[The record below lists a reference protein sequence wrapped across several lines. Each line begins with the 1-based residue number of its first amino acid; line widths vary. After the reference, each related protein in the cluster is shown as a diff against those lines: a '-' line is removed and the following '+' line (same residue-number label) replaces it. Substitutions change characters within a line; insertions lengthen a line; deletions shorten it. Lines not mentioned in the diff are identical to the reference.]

1 FYARTPVFD
10 GASDVAIDDELGRAW
25 RAIESGAFYYVDPR
39 DRGFDEARAIE
50 WLQEQG
56 YDGDAIFVN
65 PVEGDAKRACLEIW
79 LRQSGHEIEAG
90 AKSVEELEALAQDVY
105 RETNVAP

>member
-1 FYARTPVFD
+1 
-10 GASDVAIDDELGRAW
+10 
-25 RAIESGAFYYVDPR
+25 PR

-65 PVEGDAKRACLEIW
+65 PVEGEAKRACLEIW

-105 RETNVAP
+105 RETNVAPPIFGKTVLYDGRNGETFDQPITAGYIYMLK